1 MIQMVMVMW
10 QFMSLKVCFQDAA
23 GSVSQI
29 LKEAKS
35 ISQAFA
41 AVAEGGNRMI
51 LKYRALLNA

>member
-1 MIQMVMVMW
+1 MVMVMW
-10 QFMSLKVCFQDAA
+10 QFMSLQVCFQDAA
-23 GSVSQI
+23 GSVSQM

-41 AVAEGGNRMI
+41 AVAEGGNRMT

>member
-23 GSVSQI
+23 GSVSQM
-29 LKEAKS
+29 LREANK
-35 ISQAFA
+35 ISQAFG
-41 AVAEGGNRMI
+41 AVAEGGNRMT